1 MRPLILKVGLHG
13 NREVAPTMDSER
25 LPITKAEL
33 LEILEEMRRGAFVAE
48 QRRVELINQLFE
60 TLASRVDRLSS
71 RIDFAL
77 SQAAAGRLRSD
88 W

>member
-1 MRPLILKVGLHG
+1 MRPLILKVGLPG

-25 LPITKAEL
+25 LPITEAEL
-33 LEILEEMRRGAFVAE
+33 REILEEMRRSTFEAE
-48 QRRVELINQLFE
+48 QRRVELISRLFE
-60 TLASRVDRLSS
+60 GLASRVDRLSS

-77 SQAAAGRLRSD
+77 SQAAAGRLRSG